1 MTDVVASHTEHLVRG
16 GRVASADGTQISYL
30 ARGSG
35 PVIVCVHGGLGTA
48 LSLLPLSNY
57 LADDFEVVVMSCR
70 GHGTSQWGKSAPSIE
85 HEVEDVLAVCEA
97 VGPISALFGYSYG
110 AVLALETA
118 LAAPSVVP
126 KLAIYEPPLPVT
138 YPIPDIQ
145 RIEQALS
152 AGRYEELLLE
162 ATPGS
167 GGLSATELTTI
178 RDNPLWLSN
187 VAHAPTLIP
196 TMKVL
201 SGLKPTVDQY
211 ASVAMPTKLMVGT
224 VSASYLREA
233 ADLLGGV
240 LPKVTREVL
249 DGQGHHVE
257 PELLAAAIGA
267 FARN

>member
-1 MTDVVASHTEHLVRG
+1 MTDVAASPTGQLVRG
-16 GRVASADGTQISYL
+16 GRVTSADGTAISYL

-48 LSLLPLSNY
+48 LSLLPLSDH
-57 LADDFEVVVMSCR
+57 LADEFEVVFMNCR
-70 GHGTSQWGKSAPSIE
+70 GHGTSQWGRSAPSIE
-85 HEVEDVLAVCEA
+85 HEVEDVLAVCAE

-118 LAAPSVVP
+118 MAAPHAIP

-138 YPIPDIQ
+138 YPIPDLSQ
-145 RIEQALS
+145 IEAAIA

-167 GGLSATELTTI
+167 GGLSAGELATI
-178 RDNPLWLSN
+178 RENPLWLSN

-196 TMKVL
+196 TMRVL

-211 ASVAMPTKLMVGT
+211 SSVAMPTRLMVGT
-224 VSASYLREA
+224 TSASYLRDA
-233 ADLLGGV
+233 AELLAGV
-240 LPKVTREVL
+240 LPNVTREVL
-249 DGQGHHVE
+249 DGQGHHVD
-257 PELLAAAIGA
+257 PGLLAAALGA
-267 FARN
+267 FVRG